1 MELHRSPTGSSSLGQ
16 GSIGDGMMDHKLVR
30 KFLVRFERHHWK
42 GRSKDALRG
51 YRNSVTR
58 FSIFLRREPE
68 LTDLRQEVLKDF
80 DRWLQM
86 QVAKPTRKST
96 IGKLRTIWRA
106 AHSDGLVG
114 SLPPDVSQSRCGVPQ
129 VTRDGVRARLL
140 QTITEVELNSLH
152 DPEQPPTT
160 LRDFVPRYAAERG
173 IRKRSVESIH
183 HRLTA
188 FESVLGRP
196 ATLAD
201 LTDAMMNLWTSKM
214 FEAGLSPVT
223 VRGYRGM
230 ALALW
235 RTAYEMHFLETRPG
249 RIRKIKVKPSAPQCW
264 TAIQLADVVQA
275 FCRLHGDL
283 ASDATIRRATFW
295 TAFVV
300 VGYYSA
306 LRPGDLLSLR
316 WDQIQSGLIVL
327 PMSKTG
333 DIIACALPPDVLE
346 RLETLKGG
354 GRTLVFGQLMNE
366 KNSRVFFRRVLRAN
380 GLPGSI
386 KWLRRTSATLLECAH
401 PGAAKAHLGH
411 RTHGL
416 AYKHYID
423 PRLLQQNKPMPPA
436 ISTLKSA

>member
-1 MELHRSPTGSSSLGQ
+1 
-16 GSIGDGMMDHKLVR
+16 MDHELVR

-42 GRSKDALRG
+42 GRSKDARRG

-58 FSIFLRREPE
+58 FAVFLRREPK
-68 LTDLRQEVLKDF
+68 LADLRPDVLKDF
-80 DRWLQM
+80 DRWLQTE
-86 QVAKPTRKST
+86 VAKATRKST

-106 AHSDGLVG
+106 AHTDGLVG
-114 SLPPDVSQSRCGVPQ
+114 SLPPDVSQAQSGVPT
-129 VTRDGVRARLL
+129 VPRDGLKARLL
-140 QTITEVELNSLH
+140 QTITKAELNAVH
-152 DPEQPPTT
+152 DPEQPPAT

-173 IRKRSVESIH
+173 IRKGTVESIH

-188 FESVLGRP
+188 FETLLGRP

-201 LTDAMMNLWTSKM
+201 LTDTMMNLWTAKM

-223 VRGYRGM
+223 VTGYRGM

-235 RTAYEMHFLETRPG
+235 RAAYEMRFLETRPG
-249 RIRKIKVKPSAPQCW
+249 RIRKIKLKRSAPQCW
-264 TAIQLADVVQA
+264 TASQLAEVVQA
-275 FCRLHGDL
+275 FRGLQGDL
-283 ASDATIRRATFW
+283 ASAPTIRRATFW
-295 TAFVV
+295 TAFVL

-306 LRPGDLLSLR
+306 LRFGDLLSLR
-316 WDQIQSGLIVL
+316 WDQIEGGLIVL

-333 DIIACALPPDVLE
+333 DIIACALPPDALE
-346 RLETLKGG
+346 ILDKLNGG
-354 GRTLVFGQLMNE
+354 GRTLVFGQLMNDR
-366 KNSRVFFRRVLRAN
+366 NTRAFFRRVLRAN

-423 PRLLQQNKPMPPA
+423 PRLLQQNKPMPPS
-436 ISTLKSA
+436 ISTVNRPDLCLLN